1 VEVSSLPEG
10 EAAKRQKPLL
20 GTAPPSAA
28 CFPGACRGK
37 KALQSEI
44 ERWGEMALVQDFSA
58 AVIDYAERLSN
69 MADAAERKP
78 RRRDELKS
86 AARWVLLPA
95 VGAGVYVLARSEYL
109 SRRAKGVVDEAKT
122 RAAEIPE
129 DLMTR
134 VHETTASARSG
145 SNGRRRRSSAAR
157 SSGKRAAST
166 SRSARSSSAR
176 KTRAR

>member
-1 VEVSSLPEG
+1 LPEG

-20 GTAPPSAA
+20 AAAPPSEA

-37 KALQSEI
+37 KALVGDREVG
-44 ERWGEMALVQDFSA
+44 RMALVQDFSA

-69 MADAAERKP
+69 MADAAEKKP

-95 VGAGVYVLARSEYL
+95 MGAGVYVLARSEYL
-109 SRRAKGVVDEAKT
+109 SRRAKGVVDDAKT

-145 SNGRRRRSSAAR
+145 SNGQRRRSSAAR

-166 SRSARSSSAR
+166 SRSTRSSSAR